1 MNLSVSGPSKDQWDE
16 QTTGAMMNMIRS
28 SYLCLLLGSVLATQ
42 ALADTSSQAGWVA
55 QNTLSPNSAP
65 ADNTIRRIN
74 PNSRQ
79 GTGASVPGASGPGI
93 APAVQPQGIDS
104 GKIGNGYP
112 RNPPVPPT
120 IKPTAPSLQ
129 PRDKP

>member
-1 MNLSVSGPSKDQWDE
+1 MNTFRTSF
-16 QTTGAMMNMIRS
+16 AF
-28 SYLCLLLGSVLATQ
+28 LLLGGVLATQ
-42 ALADTSSQAGWVA
+42 LQAQPLSEPLPAQDQQLA
-55 QNTLSPNSAP
+55 QNTPIT
-65 ADNTIRRIN
+65 NTPPVNNPIRRIN

>member
-1 MNLSVSGPSKDQWDE
+1 MNSFKASFVV
-16 QTTGAMMNMIRS
+16 
-28 SYLCLLLGSVLATQ
+28 LLLGGALATQ
-42 ALADTSSQAGWVA
+42 VQAQPLSRPSAAQVPPLA
-55 QNTLSPNSAP
+55 QNTPITNTSPVNNP
-65 ADNTIRRIN
+65 IRRIN

-79 GTGASVPGASGPGI
+79 GTGASVPGASGPAS
-93 APAVQPQGIDS
+93 APAVQPPGIDS

>member
-1 MNLSVSGPSKDQWDE
+1 MNSFKASFVF
-16 QTTGAMMNMIRS
+16 
-28 SYLCLLLGSVLATQ
+28 LLLGGAFATQ
-42 ALADTSSQAGWVA
+42 IQAQSHFQPSPAHVAQLA
-55 QNTLSPNSAP
+55 QNTPIT
-65 ADNTIRRIN
+65 NTPPTSNPIRRIN

-79 GTGASVPGASGPGI
+79 GTGASVPGASGTVT
-93 APAVQPQGIDS
+93 APAVQPAGIDS

-120 IKPTAPSLQ
+120 IKPTAPSWQ

>member
-1 MNLSVSGPSKDQWDE
+1 MNTFRTSF
-16 QTTGAMMNMIRS
+16 AF
-28 SYLCLLLGSVLATQ
+28 LLLGGLLATQ
-42 ALADTSSQAGWVA
+42 LQAQPLSEPLPAQFQQLA
-55 QNTLSPNSAP
+55 QNTPPVNNP
-65 ADNTIRRIN
+65 IRRIN

-79 GTGASVPGASGPGI
+79 GTGASVPGASGPAS
-93 APAVQPQGIDS
+93 APAVQPPGIDS